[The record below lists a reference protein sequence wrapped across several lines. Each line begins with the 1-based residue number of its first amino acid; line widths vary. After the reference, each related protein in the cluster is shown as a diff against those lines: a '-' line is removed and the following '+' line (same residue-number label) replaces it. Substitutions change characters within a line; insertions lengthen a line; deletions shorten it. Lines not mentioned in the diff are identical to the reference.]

1 MALVS
6 MSLGTHMFAS
16 YYTNNLVTS
25 RMSDCADSEE
35 VYGVALL
42 SRIDKIIGLFL
53 QKSPI
58 KEPIFCKT
66 DL

>member
-1 MALVS
+1 
-6 MSLGTHMFAS
+6 MFAS

-35 VYGVALL
+35 VYGVALV